1 MKIPEAIEGDYGK
14 EVKVYLRKGQLADE
28 WSTSQHELKSSS
40 KQIEQNS
47 ITLGNQLIK
56 EVKVC
61 QNPGIGT
68 NTSSLSWR

>member
-40 KQIEQNS
+40 NKSSKIV
-47 ITLGNQLIK
+47 LRW
-56 EVKVC
+56 
-61 QNPGIGT
+61 GI
-68 NTSSLSWR
+68 N